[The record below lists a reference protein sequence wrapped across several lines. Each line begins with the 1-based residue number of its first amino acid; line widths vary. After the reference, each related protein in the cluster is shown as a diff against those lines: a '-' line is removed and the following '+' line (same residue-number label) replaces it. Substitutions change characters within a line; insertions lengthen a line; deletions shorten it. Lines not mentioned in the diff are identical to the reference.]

1 MTVKELMQVLS
12 ELPENATISLVDY
25 SANYGDSRDEIEISK
40 YASVCAYVNDTNDV
54 VIEIT
59 D

>member
-25 SANYGDSRDEIEISK
+25 SANYGDSRDEIEISRR
-40 YASVCAYVNDTNDV
+40 ASVCAYGDSTNGV

>member
-12 ELPENATISLVDY
+12 KLPENATISLIDY
-25 SANYGDSRDEIEISK
+25 SANYGDSRDEIEVGK
-40 YASVCAYVNDTNDV
+40 YASVGAYVDSDNSV